1 MRWSQLKTNLE
12 SLRAPILGKRVG
24 LHQARYRYTLE
35 EVGRIWLTIDG
46 REIASFDT
54 SSSEYDDYRALE
66 DLKRYLALPI
76 DDALRSSGP
85 LLRALAVIDR
95 RVGKRR
101 LRSLDIGPE
110 EHPLV
115 HELYRLRCEA
125 EGIPSG
131 TSFAFLDGRSELMPQ
146 GDKRKYTDKQKRQA
160 EHIEEG
166 YRERGLS
173 EGEAER
179 RAWATVNKVHGGG
192 ETPGGGGYGKP
203 ENREPM
209 RRGARKAAKKR

>member
-12 SLRAPILGKRVG
+12 SLRAPVLAKRVG
-24 LHQARYRYTLE
+24 LHQARYRYTRE
-35 EVGRIWLTIDG
+35 EVGRIWLTIDS

-54 SSSEYDDYRALE
+54 SAQYDDYQALA
-66 DLKRYLALPI
+66 DLKAYLLLSV
-76 DDALRSSGP
+76 DDALQSGSP
-85 LLRALAVIDR
+85 LIRALAVIDR

-101 LRSLDIGPE
+101 LRSLEIGPE
-110 EHPLV
+110 EHSLV
-115 HELYRLRCEA
+115 YELYRLRCEA

-131 TSFAFLDGRSELMPQ
+131 TSFAFLDGRSEPMPQ

-166 YRERGLS
+166 YKERGLS

-192 ETPGGGGYGKP
+192 EKPGGGGYGKP